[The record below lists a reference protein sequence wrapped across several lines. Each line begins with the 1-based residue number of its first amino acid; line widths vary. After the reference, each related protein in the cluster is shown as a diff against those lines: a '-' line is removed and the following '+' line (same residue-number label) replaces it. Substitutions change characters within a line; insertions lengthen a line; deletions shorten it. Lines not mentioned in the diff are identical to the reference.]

1 MSKLKIFIT
10 FLFLISHFPSLAY
23 SNIYDRAFII
33 NLAKE
38 FVESNTPVPIRGK
51 RVIEPASIDSRITLK
66 PCAIPLTA
74 NIPDNYSS
82 RNVNVKI
89 SCESSTPWHLFLL
102 VRVTVTVP
110 VLATKYKI
118 NKGTILDKSN
128 IMVEWRELNSIR
140 SEILDDIDLIIGARS
155 KRTLSQGAII
165 TKRAI
170 CVVCKNENVTIIAK
184 SDNFMIKTA
193 GIALKNA
200 TFGEQ
205 VKVKNT
211 RSGRTINAQVNA
223 INQVVINL

>member
-10 FLFLISHFPSLAY
+10 FLIFMSNFSSQAY
-23 SNIYDRAFII
+23 SNSYDRAFIM
-33 NLAKE
+33 NFAKE
-38 FVESNTPVPIRGK
+38 YVENNTPISATGK
-51 RVIEPASIDSRITLK
+51 RVVEPASIDSRIIIK
-66 PCAIPLTA
+66 PCSIPLIA

-89 SCESSTPWHLFLL
+89 SCASSKPWHIFLP
-102 VRVTVTVP
+102 VKVTTKVP
-110 VLATKYKI
+110 VLTTKYKI

-128 IMVEWRELNSIR
+128 LVIEWRELSKIR
-140 SEILDDIDLIIGARS
+140 SEIIDDIDLVIGARS

-165 TKRAI
+165 NKRII

-184 SDNFMIKTA
+184 SQDFMIKTA
-193 GIALKNA
+193 GIALKSA

-205 VKVKNT
+205 VKVKNI
-211 RSGRTINAQVNA
+211 RSGRTINAQVKA

>member
-10 FLFLISHFPSLAY
+10 FLLFLSHFPSLAN
-23 SNIYDRAFII
+23 SNNYDRAFII
-33 NLAKE
+33 NFAKE
-38 FVESNTPVPIRGK
+38 YVENNTPAPTMGK
-51 RVIEPASIDSRITLK
+51 RVVEPASIDSRIVLK
-66 PCAIPLTA
+66 PCSIPLTA

-82 RNVNVKI
+82 RNLNVKI
-89 SCESSTPWHLFLL
+89 SCVSSKPWHIFLP
-102 VRVTVTVP
+102 VKVTTKVP

-118 NKGTILDKSN
+118 NKGSILDRDN
-128 IMVEWRELNSIR
+128 IVVEWRELSKIR
-140 SEILDDIDLIIGARS
+140 SEILDDIDSIIGARS

-184 SDNFMIKTA
+184 SNDFMIKTT

-200 TFGEQ
+200 SFGEQ
-205 VKVKNT
+205 VKVRNT
-211 RSGRTINAQVNA
+211 RSGRTINAQVKA

>member
-10 FLFLISHFPSLAY
+10 FLLFMSNFPSQTFA
-23 SNIYDRAFII
+23 NNYDRAFII
-33 NLAKE
+33 NFAKD
-38 FVESNTPVPIRGK
+38 FVEKNTPAPKNGR
-51 RVIEPASIDSRITLK
+51 RVIEPASIDSRIIIK
-66 PCAIPLTA
+66 PCSIPLTA

-89 SCESSTPWHLFLL
+89 SCDSSKPWHIFLP
-102 VRVTVTVP
+102 VKVTTTVP
-110 VLATKYKI
+110 VLATKFKI
-118 NKGTILDKSN
+118 NKGTLLDKSN
-128 IMVEWRELNSIR
+128 IGVEWRELSRIR

-184 SDNFMIKTA
+184 SEDFMIKTA
-193 GIALKNA
+193 GVALKSA

-205 VKVKNT
+205 VKVKNI

>member
-10 FLFLISHFPSLAY
+10 FLLFMSNFSSLA
-23 SNIYDRAFII
+23 SANSYDRAFIL
-33 NLAKE
+33 NFAKE
-38 FVESNTPVPIRGK
+38 YVENNTPVPATGK
-51 RVIEPASIDSRITLK
+51 RVVEPAQIDSRIVLK
-66 PCAIPLTA
+66 PCSIPLTA

-89 SCESSTPWHLFLL
+89 SCESSKPWQMFLP
-102 VRVTVTVP
+102 VKVTTTVP
-110 VLATKYKI
+110 VLTTKYKI
-118 NKGTILDKSN
+118 NKGTILDKDN
-128 IMVEWRELNSIR
+128 IVVQWRDLSRIR
-140 SEILDDIDLIIGARS
+140 SEILDDIDSVVGARS

-165 TKRAI
+165 TKRTI

-184 SDNFMIKTA
+184 SDDFMIKTA

-205 VKVKNT
+205 VKVRNT
-211 RSGRTINAQVNA
+211 RSGRTINAQVKA

>member
-1 MSKLKIFIT
+1 MSKLKVFIT
-10 FLFLISHFPSLAY
+10 FLLFMSNFPSLAN
-23 SNIYDRAFII
+23 SNHYDRAYII
-33 NLAKE
+33 NFAKE
-38 FVESNTPVPIRGK
+38 FVEKHTPAPTNGK
-51 RVIEPASIDSRITLK
+51 RVVEPASIDSRIILK
-66 PCAIPLTA
+66 PCSNPLTA

-89 SCESSTPWHLFLL
+89 SCESSKPWHIFLP
-102 VRVTVTVP
+102 VKITTTIP
-110 VLATKYKI
+110 VLTTKFKI

-128 IMVEWRELNSIR
+128 IGVEWRELSRIR

-184 SDNFMIKTA
+184 SDDFMIKTA

-205 VKVKNT
+205 VKVKNI

>member
-10 FLFLISHFPSLAY
+10 FLLFMSNFTSLAY

-33 NLAKE
+33 NFAKE
-38 FVESNTPVPIRGK
+38 YVENNTPAPTTGK
-51 RVIEPASIDSRITLK
+51 RVVEAASIDSRIILK
-66 PCAIPLTA
+66 PCSIPLTA

-89 SCESSTPWHLFLL
+89 SCVSSKPWHIFLP
-102 VRVTVTVP
+102 VKVTTTVP
-110 VLATKYKI
+110 VLVTKYKV

-128 IMVEWRELNSIR
+128 VVIEWRELSKIR
-140 SEILDDIDLIIGARS
+140 SEILDDIELIIGARS

-165 TKRAI
+165 TKRTI
-170 CVVCKNENVTIIAK
+170 CVVCKNENVTIVAK
-184 SDNFMIKTA
+184 SKDFMIKTA

-211 RSGRTINAQVNA
+211 RSGRTINAQVKA